1 MCGICGFNWTDER
14 LLERMKA
21 TLTHRGPDGHGSYVA
36 DGVSLGHL
44 RLSIVDLS
52 ESGKQP
58 LTNEDGT
65 IWITFNGEIYNHPT
79 LRCLLEQ
86 RGHRFR
92 GHSDTESIV
101 HAYEE
106 FGLEVVQH

>member
-1 MCGICGFNWTDER
+1 MTPVRLNDIMCGICGFNWTDER
-14 LLERMKA
+14 LLEQMKA

-36 DGVSLGHL
+36 EGISLGHR

-65 IWITFNGEIYNHPT
+65 PARAARAQIS
-79 LRCLLEQ
+79 RQ
-86 RGHRFR
+86 
-92 GHSDTESIV
+92 
-101 HAYEE
+101 
-106 FGLEVVQH
+106 